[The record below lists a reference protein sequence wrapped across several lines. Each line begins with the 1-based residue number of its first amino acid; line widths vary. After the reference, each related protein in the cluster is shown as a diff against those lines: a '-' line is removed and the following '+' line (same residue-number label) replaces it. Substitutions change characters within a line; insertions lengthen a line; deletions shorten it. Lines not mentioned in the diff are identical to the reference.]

1 MLKIN
6 NSIFKSYDIRG
17 IYPQEI
23 NEEVAFLIGQALV
36 KYLKAK
42 KVVVGRDARQ
52 SSPQLHKA
60 LIKGIIS
67 QGIRVIDLGLVP
79 SELIYFAV
87 GRKGYD
93 GGAMV
98 TASHN
103 HKKYNGIRIVNKRVE
118 MQPGKK
124 LLSFIKHQAN
134 FPIKAGGGVE
144 SKNLLGEYI
153 QHVLSFIDKTR
164 IKPLK
169 VVIDAGN
176 GVAGLAIT
184 ELFKHLPCQLIPL
197 FFEPDGRFPNRPS
210 NPLLPEAQKAVQKKV
225 LAEKVDVGFIF
236 DGDADR
242 VFLVT
247 EQGNFVSGDIALLLK
262 AKYFLKKEPGAAIA
276 YNLICS
282 RIVPEKIR
290 QWGGRPLR
298 TPVGFVNVSEAL
310 RKNHGVMGGENSAH
324 YCFRD
329 NYYADSGLIVMMTL
343 LEIISTSNQKISAL
357 VKTLNPYFKQERYF
371 EIQHPDPILA
381 RFKDHYATGQ
391 QDELDGL
398 TVQYPDWWFNARS
411 SNTEPLLR
419 LTAEAI
425 NEKLLYKKLEELTV
439 LISKFI

>member
-1 MLKIN
+1 MQIN
-6 NSIFKSYDIRG
+6 PKIFKSYDIRG
-17 IYPQEI
+17 VYPKDL
-23 NEEVAFLIGQALV
+23 NEKTAYLVGQALV
-36 KYLKAK
+36 GYLKAK
-42 KVVVGRDARQ
+42 KVVVGRDSRQ
-52 SSPQLHKA
+52 SSPQLHQA

-67 QGIRVIDLGLVP
+67 QGIKVIDLGLVP

-103 HKKYNGIRIVNKRVE
+103 PKEYNGIRIVNKGVE

-124 LLSFIKHQAN
+124 LLSFIEHQSN

-153 QHVLSFIDKTR
+153 RHVLSFIDITR

-176 GVAGLAIT
+176 GMAGLVVP

-210 NPLLPEAQKAVQKKV
+210 NPLLAEAQPAAEKKV
-225 LAEKVDVGFIF
+225 LAEKADVGFIF

-247 EQGNFVSGDIALLLK
+247 EQGNFVRGDITLLLM
-262 AKYFLKKEPGAAIA
+262 AQYFLEKEPGAAIA

-290 QWGGRPLR
+290 YWGGRPLR
-298 TPVGFVNVSEAL
+298 TPVGFVNVSKTL
-310 RKNHGVMGGENSAH
+310 RKNYGVVGGENSAH

-329 NYYADSGLIVMMTL
+329 NFHADSGLIVLATL
-343 LEIISTSNQKISAL
+343 LDIISLSNQKISEMIE
-357 VKTLNPYFKQERYF
+357 TLNPYFKQERYF
-371 EIQHPDPILA
+371 EIQNAEPILA
-381 RFKDHYATGQ
+381 LFKDHYATGQ